1 MSEIKNN
8 ETKSAELKS
17 DELEQVTGG
26 TVTEYEQLISA
37 IAGNDTLRS
46 LCEVATHA
54 PIGNLIASE
63 FLEDFLED
71 TLGIKTDISLGVLG
85 TGAFSSHNTYTH
97 KKTGR
102 SLTHEQV
109 IDIIKRY
116 C

>member
-1 MSEIKNN
+1 MSEIKTN
-8 ETKSAELKS
+8 ETPSAELKS